1 MKRPLSSPS
10 PLVPVN
16 TLLLVAFTLEI
27 RMRLLRDIS
36 LISEHVLTP
45 LRCEYEREFELT
57 AAVLRPPVEPTGG
70 EYRMFTVAENT
81 TKQ

>member
-1 MKRPLSSPS
+1 
-10 PLVPVN
+10 
-16 TLLLVAFTLEI
+16 
-27 RMRLLRDIS
+27 MRLLRDIS

-81 TKQ
+81 TKQWVFWDFLLQIWRVMMQK